1 MLFDSLIIIFFV
13 YSILGYI
20 SEVIYC
26 SIGQRH
32 LVNRGFLYG
41 PWLPIYGFGGVVVK
55 IFLEPLA
62 PIAVWGPIL
71 VFILSMVL
79 TSIIEY
85 IGSWALEK
93 AFSIKLWD
101 YSKKKVNINGRVCL
115 LNSTLFGIGGLA
127 ITYLINPLLENLIA
141 KIPLLVQRFSA
152 DIIIIVLSLD
162 FIMSCVK
169 MNAVK
174 SILEDIR
181 VKGAEIEH
189 KYKLLI
195 KQGKEE
201 LAKEY
206 REKLLFDLDKMKESA
221 SLKARRI
228 LRSFPTCTSCN
239 AEIAKQLESIRGWIK
254 DAKAHIENARNDL
267 KGVGNGR

>member
-1 MLFDSLIIIFFV
+1 MLFDSLVIIFFV

-20 SEVIYC
+20 AEVIYC

-41 PWLPIYGFGGVVVK
+41 PWLPIYGFGGLVVK

-62 PIAVWGPIL
+62 SINILGPLL

-85 IGSWALEK
+85 IGSWGLEK

-127 ITYLINPLLENLIA
+127 ITYLINPPLEGLID
-141 KIPLLVQRFSA
+141 KIPYLIQRVCA
-152 DIIIIVLSLD
+152 DLIVISMFMD
-162 FIMSCVK
+162 FVLSCVK
-169 MNAVK
+169 MNSVK
-174 SILEDIR
+174 VILADIR
-181 VKGAEIEH
+181 VKGEEIEQ
-189 KYKLLI
+189 KYKDLI
-195 KQGKEE
+195 EQGKEE

-206 REKLLFDLDKMKESA
+206 KEKLLVDLAKSKDIA
-221 SLKARRI
+221 RRKARSV

-239 AEIAKQLESIRGWIK
+239 AEIAKQLESIRHWLK
-254 DAKAHIENARNDL
+254 DAKVHLENDL
-267 KGVGNGR
+267 KGLGNDR